1 MWKVIILVVVL
12 IIGAFLIKNVGCGC
26 GSMKKKEEGLKDS
39 NKKSGGC
46 CG

>member
-1 MWKVIILVVVL
+1 MWKVIILVAVL

-26 GSMKKKEEGLKDS
+26 GSAKKEEAKDAD
-39 NKKSGGC
+39 KKEGGC